1 MRRRNLTW
9 TIGGSAL
16 ILSGVLV
23 MMREIALGSSLTPA
37 LAVIAELTWSVG
49 VTVFAVGRTR
59 YESVVARRPLGL
71 VAILILGCSV

>member
-1 MRRRNLTW
+1 
-9 TIGGSAL
+9 
-16 ILSGVLV
+16 

-71 VAILILGCSV
+71 VAILILAWWQVAARIVFEQAGFIVLEAR